1 MPNSHSCSRGKV
13 WRRAHRQS
21 GKRIPGACVKK
32 SKSIKSRKMNKSRSV
47 RKMKKSKSLKM
58 RKSKSRS
65 VRKMKKSKSRSKKSK
80 SRSVR
85 KMKKSKSRSKKSK
98 SRSKSRKYHGLLDDL
113 TKAAKGAVNKLTG
126 AATKAAGALVPS
138 GVPYLSSAAKKAIK
152 GAGDA
157 ARFEGVTGYH
167 RMFKGLPQKP
177 YWM

>member
-32 SKSIKSRKMNKSRSV
+32 SKSIKSRKSRSA

-58 RKSKSRS
+58 RKSKRRSARKSKSRS
-65 VRKMKKSKSRSKKSK
+65 GRKMKKS
-80 SRSVR
+80 
-85 KMKKSKSRSKKSK
+85 KSKSRSKKSK
-98 SRSKSRKYHGLLDDL
+98 SRSKKSKSRKYHGFLDDAI
-113 TKAAKGAVNKLTG
+113 KSVKGAVNKLTG
-126 AATKAAGALVPS
+126 AATSTAQR
-138 GVPYLSSAAKKAIK
+138 AIK
-152 GAGDA
+152 GVGDA

-177 YWM
+177 YWMN

>member
-32 SKSIKSRKMNKSRSV
+32 SKSIKSRKMKSKSR
-47 RKMKKSKSLKM
+47 KMMKSKSLKM
-58 RKSKSRS
+58 RKSKKSKS
-65 VRKMKKSKSRSKKSK
+65 RKMKSRSKSMRKMRKSRSKKSKSKSRKSKSRSKKSK
-80 SRSVR
+80 SR
-85 KMKKSKSRSKKSK
+85 
-98 SRSKSRKYHGLLDDL
+98 KYHGFFDDIA
-113 TKAAKGAVNKLTG
+113 KAAKGAANKLTG

-177 YWM
+177 YWMN

>member
-32 SKSIKSRKMNKSRSV
+32 SKSIKSRSV

-58 RKSKSRS
+58 RKSKKSKRRSARKSKSRS
-65 VRKMKKSKSRSKKSK
+65 GRKMKKSKSKSRSKSRSKKSK
-80 SRSVR
+80 SR
-85 KMKKSKSRSKKSK
+85 
-98 SRSKSRKYHGLLDDL
+98 KYHGFLDDAI
-113 TKAAKGAVNKLTG
+113 KSVKGAVNKLTG
-126 AATKAAGALVPS
+126 AATSTAQR
-138 GVPYLSSAAKKAIK
+138 AIK
-152 GAGDA
+152 GVGDA

-177 YWM
+177 YWMN

>member
-32 SKSIKSRKMNKSRSV
+32 SKSIKSRSA
-47 RKMKKSKSLKM
+47 RKMKKSLSRKMKSRSARKM
-58 RKSKSRS
+58 RKSKKSKSRS
-65 VRKMKKSKSRSKKSK
+65 VRKSRSKKSKSRKSKSRSKKSK
-80 SRSVR
+80 SR
-85 KMKKSKSRSKKSK
+85 
-98 SRSKSRKYHGLLDDL
+98 KYHGIFDDAVNAVK
-113 TKAAKGAVNKLTG
+113 KAANTLTG
-126 AATKAAGALVPS
+126 AASKAAGALVPS

-157 ARFEGVTGYH
+157 AKFQGVTGYH

-177 YWM
+177 YWMN

>member
-32 SKSIKSRKMNKSRSV
+32 SKSIKSRKMKSKSR
-47 RKMKKSKSLKM
+47 KMKSKSLKM
-58 RKSKSRS
+58 RKSKKSKS
-65 VRKMKKSKSRSKKSK
+65 RKMKSRSKSMRKMRKSRSKKSK
-80 SRSVR
+80 SKSR
-85 KMKKSKSRSKKSK
+85 KSKSRSK
-98 SRSKSRKYHGLLDDL
+98 SKSRKYHGLLDDL

-177 YWM
+177 YWMN